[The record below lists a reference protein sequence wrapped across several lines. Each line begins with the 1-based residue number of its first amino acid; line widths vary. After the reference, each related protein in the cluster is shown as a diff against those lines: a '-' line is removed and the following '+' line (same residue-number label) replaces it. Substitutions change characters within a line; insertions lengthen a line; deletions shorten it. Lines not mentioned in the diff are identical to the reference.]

1 MNLYDSILLFGL
13 VLGKRPPAVCSPDLP
28 TCVDVCHEEKWIKKR
43 DACVLKA
50 RKFREMCYVHSC
62 NVTVT
67 LDDFKDVAV
76 EFFADMVGVQL
87 AEEEEDDEEGST
99 IDCARDCDA
108 HLQYTLR
115 KCPCY
120 QTDEE
125 KVEEKNIFRTMKD
138 SILNLT
144 MALEEITEQYAELKM
159 NLTSAYEKIQEVE
172 SKAHR
177 CVRAPNYYRSYEDY
191 YDC

>member
-1 MNLYDSILLFGL
+1 
-13 VLGKRPPAVCSPDLP
+13 
-28 TCVDVCHEEKWIKKR
+28 
-43 DACVLKA
+43 
-50 RKFREMCYVHSC
+50 MCYVHSC

-120 QTDEE
+120 QT
-125 KVEEKNIFRTMKD
+125 VSFNYTFKD
-138 SILNLT
+138 C
-144 MALEEITEQYAELKM
+144 Q
-159 NLTSAYEKIQEVE
+159 
-172 SKAHR
+172 
-177 CVRAPNYYRSYEDY
+177 C
-191 YDC
+191 